1 METVEKESRL
11 PDRGWTQHYDVVK
24 ELGDCHVQVG
34 NYEDAEK
41 CFEKAASLDPDKA
54 GPYVG
59 LGVVAMQ
66 NSNLEDAE
74 VAFRV
79 ARRLEPDCSK
89 AYCGLAMIA
98 QQRKQWQDAF
108 DLYLKCLD
116 LDTNNLTALLG
127 LFQASCEMGSFSKVI
142 YYLEVYLT
150 MHPDDTSVMFC
161 LATLQLKDGNPQKA
175 RALLSDL
182 LALDA
187 GNIDAANLLEEVEH
201 DLAQCKAR
209 N

>member
-66 NSNLEDAE
+66 NGDLEDAE

-116 LDTNNLTALLG
+116 LDSNNLTALLG

-142 YYLEVYLT
+142 YYLEVYLR
-150 MHPDDTSVMFC
+150 MHPGDTSVMFC
-161 LATLQLKDGNPQKA
+161 LATLQLKDGKEQQA
-175 RALLSDL
+175 RELLVSL

-187 GNIDAANLLEEVEH
+187 DNIDAANLLEEVEH
-201 DLAQCKAR
+201 DLAQCNGR

>member
-34 NYEDAEK
+34 NYEDAEQ

-66 NSNLEDAE
+66 NGNMEDAE

-89 AYCGLAMIA
+89 AYCGLAMIC
-98 QQRKQWQDAF
+98 QQRSNGAGAF
-108 DLYLKCLD
+108 DLYLKSLELD
-116 LDTNNLTALLG
+116 SDNLTAILG
-127 LFQASCEMGSFSKVI
+127 LFQSSCEMGSFSKVI
-142 YYLEVYLT
+142 SYLEIYLDK
-150 MHPDDTSVMFC
+150 HPGDVAVMFC
-161 LATLQLKDGNPQKA
+161 LATLQMKDNQPQKA
-175 RALLSDL
+175 RGLLL
-182 LALDA
+182 NILAVDA
-187 GNIDAANLLEEVEH
+187 ENTDAVNLLEEAEH
-201 DLAQCKAR
+201 MLAQVNR
-209 N
+209 S